1 MMGSPATSTVP
12 ADSASERRAAS
23 QTSPVGV
30 VWCRQVDNEAESPGY
45 TTVPEEFPGHRET
58 LETIR
63 IVGNLTV
70 NVADTHDYW
79 DPDPSQPLSYYPN
92 LFLYPAANGRYTCV
106 GRMFLST
113 EDRPRLGMK
122 TLVLD
127 TQQLLASGEFG
138 ATVLRWHASMG
149 GPKRDGAR
157 APPQPDPALY
167 GVIGEGF
174 LFHRGA
180 TDPVLLV
187 ASDQWEAA
195 MQAIL
200 DLVRVLPASLIALGA
215 ILAFPYFLPQPKTN
229 LHEFT
234 EQIPLS
240 LALMRV
246 GRGEAAGDRHAKRIQ
261 SWESASVTVRDLTDG
276 VPAPSG
282 RAKEVNPLILQ
293 FVRDRQ
299 EAKLVPIRQ
308 RVDLVETARLRAHL
322 TDPERQG
329 GRDRRKEIWRIGTA
343 MESAALLLQRARGR
357 HVPVT
362 AETAKRAQEYLQARV
377 PSGTPESPIE
387 DAVVGPTPP
396 AAAEA
401 PGARHLPPWLNRPA
415 DTPAPSRT
423 DRIEV
428 VPVSVSDDPA
438 MHPAAAMPPAA
449 TLRPPLPPP
458 RPAASTPTPPPPPAS
473 AAPPAPPA
481 PPESPPAAV
490 PIASPPPPLHA
501 PSAPTTPE
509 MERLIQERVGQARA
523 QIAEDVR
530 RSTADL
536 EQRLTARWTES
547 AGRRGESDDSFRVG
561 LEGRLSEAQGAQQT
575 AIEAFR
581 IELDKRLEASE
592 VRFRAA
598 LAVATGAE
606 VDQRI
611 QATETRLRS
620 TLPNDLVPEVDQR
633 VQASE
638 TRLRS
643 AIASEV
649 GPAVDERIQ
658 ASEGKLRAEF
668 ATELGPAVDERI
680 QASEA
685 KLRAAFSSE
694 IAPTVEQRV
703 QESEARVRASITN
716 ELGPEVDKRLDAS
729 EARVRAAFSDL
740 LGPEVDRRVGASL
753 DPKVAEALGRIRDDQ
768 RGVAEAHRQ
777 RVADEADRTNAE
789 LRERFG
795 RAEEELRASLSAQL
809 DLHLREAADRELS
822 IRDELEGR
830 LRESIQKRL
839 DELDAK
845 RLREQKEADQ
855 RLTILVDGRTR
866 ELSERLAKSSTDSHG
881 RLSGTVEDRVAQAE
895 GRISTKFETR
905 ASELQAA
912 NLQAIADLQVRMQ
925 GHFDER
931 LREGLD
937 REREKVLE
945 LLARLKG
952 EVEGS
957 FARASDPAKLEP
969 VLRDRL
975 ARTIDAFRVETQ
987 RMVDTRVGEAETR
1000 LSELP
1005 VEGMHRLEQVEQVLA
1020 EREALLEQL
1029 ETRIRGELDELDHRT
1044 QVLSDRLVPV
1054 VRKAWLKI
1062 AEMQKAPPGAGAPE
1076 ADVQQLRRD
1085 LHREVRRLEADLS
1098 EKTNE
1103 IRERMET
1110 SIANQGRVWLTLIR
1124 QLSQLT
1130 DNRRALERGQ
1140 GGPPEESAWSESEER
1155 DPLAGLPPAP
1165 ARRPASAAP
1174 PPATYSDD
1182 DPLGPVEPQPD
1193 RRRPPRRR

>member
-1 MMGSPATSTVP
+1 MMGSPASAT
-12 ADSASERRAAS
+12 ADSAADRRAAS

-127 TQQLLASGEFG
+127 TQSLLSSGEFG

-157 APPQPDPALY
+157 AAPTPDPALY
-167 GVIGEGF
+167 GVVGEGF
-174 LFHRGA
+174 LFHRGS

-187 ASDQWEAA
+187 ASDQWEAT

-200 DLVRVLPASLIALGA
+200 DLVRVLPASLTALGA
-215 ILAFPYFLPQPKTN
+215 ILAFPYFLPQSKTN

-246 GRGEAAGDRHAKRIQ
+246 GRGEAAGDRHNKRIQ

-276 VPAPSG
+276 IPTPAG
-282 RAKEVNPLILQ
+282 RAKEASPLILQ

-308 RVDLVETARLRAHL
+308 RVDLVESSRLRSHL

-362 AETAKRAQEYLQARV
+362 AETAKRAQEYLQARI
-377 PSGTPESPIE
+377 PSAVGEPPVE
-387 DAVVGPTPP
+387 DAVVAPAP
-396 AAAEA
+396 AAVASTDP
-401 PGARHLPPWLNRPA
+401 PGARQLPPWLNRPA
-415 DTPAPSRT
+415 DVSPAPRT

-438 MHPAAAMPPAA
+438 MHPPSANPTPSRVAPAPPPAPVAKSPPPVGPPPAA
-449 TLRPPLPPP
+449 RPTTPLQPPPSPSNAPPASRPAESAFQAPPPAPVAAPPPP
-458 RPAASTPTPPPPPAS
+458 RPG
-473 AAPPAPPA
+473 
-481 PPESPPAAV
+481 
-490 PIASPPPPLHA
+490 
-501 PSAPTTPE
+501 PTTPE
-509 MERLIQERVGQARA
+509 MERMILERVGQARA
-523 QIAEDVR
+523 QIAEEVR
-530 RSTADL
+530 RTTADL
-536 EQRLTARWTES
+536 EQRLTARWTEAAS
-547 AGRRGESDDSFRVG
+547 RKGESDDSFRFG
-561 LEGRLSEAQGAQQT
+561 LEGRVSEAQVAQQT
-575 AIEAFR
+575 ALEAFAV
-581 IELDKRLEASE
+581 ELNQRL
-592 VRFRAA
+592 
-598 LAVATGAE
+598 
-606 VDQRI
+606 
-611 QATETRLRS
+611 
-620 TLPNDLVPEVDQR
+620 
-633 VQASE
+633 QASE
-638 TRLRS
+638 TRLQ
-643 AIASEV
+643 E
-649 GPAVDERIQ
+649 AVT
-658 ASEGKLRAEF
+658 AALA
-668 ATELGPAVDERI
+668 ATV
-680 QASEA
+680 
-685 KLRAAFSSE
+685 
-694 IAPTVEQRV
+694 
-703 QESEARVRASITN
+703 
-716 ELGPEVDKRLDAS
+716 
-729 EARVRAAFSDL
+729 
-740 LGPEVDRRVGASL
+740 GPEVDRRLAESVGPEVDRKLSESI
-753 DPKVAEALGRIRDDQ
+753 DPKVADALGRLRDDQ
-768 RGVAEAHRQ
+768 RGVVEAHRQ
-777 RVADEADRTNAE
+777 RVTDEADRTNAE

-809 DLHLREAADRELS
+809 DLHLREAADREIS
-822 IRDELEGR
+822 VREELEGR

-839 DELDAK
+839 DEVEAK
-845 RLREQKEADQ
+845 RLRDQKESDQ
-855 RLTILVDGRTR
+855 RLAILVDGRSR
-866 ELSERLAKSSTDSHG
+866 ELSDRLQKGSAESQT
-881 RLSGTVEDRVAQAE
+881 RLSATVDDRIGQAE
-895 GRISTKFETR
+895 GRLAAKFEARGNDLAGKFESRGT
-905 ASELQAA
+905 ELQTA

-957 FARASDPAKLEP
+957 FARASDPARLEP
-969 VLRDRL
+969 LIRERL

-987 RMVDTRVGEAETR
+987 RMVDARVGEAETR

-1020 EREALLEQL
+1020 EREVLLEQL
-1029 ETRIRGELDELDHRT
+1029 ETRIRGELDELDQRT

-1062 AEMQKAPPGAGAPE
+1062 AEIQKAAPAGAGGASDVE
-1076 ADVQQLRRD
+1076 VQQIRRD
-1085 LHREVRRLEADLS
+1085 LHREVRRLEAELS
-1098 EKTNE
+1098 DRTNE

-1130 DNRRALERGQ
+1130 DDRRALERTKS
-1140 GGPPEESAWSESEER
+1140 GPPGESSWSEADDR
-1155 DPLAGLPPAP
+1155 DPLRGLRSPAERADARSAAAEPEPAP
-1165 ARRPASAAP
+1165 LP
-1174 PPATYSDD
+1174 DD
-1182 DPLGPVEPQPD
+1182 DPLGPVDSRPD

>member
-1 MMGSPATSTVP
+1 MGTPAASTAT
-12 ADSASERRAAS
+12 ADSAAERRAAA

-58 LETIR
+58 LDTIR

-157 APPQPDPALY
+157 VPPAPDPALY
-167 GVIGEGF
+167 GVVGEGF
-174 LFHRGA
+174 LFHRGS

-276 VPAPSG
+276 IPTTGG
-282 RAKEVNPLILQ
+282 RTKEASPLILQ

-308 RVDLVETARLRAHL
+308 RVDLVETARLRGHL

-377 PSGTPESPIE
+377 PSAGPQGPVE
-387 DAVVGPTPP
+387 DAVVGPLPTPTSEP
-396 AAAEA
+396 H
-401 PGARHLPPWLNRPA
+401 PVRQLPPWLNRPVDVPAGARA
-415 DTPAPSRT
+415 DRV
-423 DRIEV
+423 EV

-438 MHPAAAMPPAA
+438 MHPPAGNA
-449 TLRPPLPPP
+449 PQPTPIPLPPATRLISPAPPLAPAPAPLGPVAAPPAPMPPEALP
-458 RPAASTPTPPPPPAS
+458 RPTPPPP
-473 AAPPAPPA
+473 AAAL
-481 PPESPPAAV
+481 
-490 PIASPPPPLHA
+490 PPPPTA
-501 PSAPTTPE
+501 PPTDPGPTTPE

-523 QIAEDVR
+523 QIAEEVR

-547 AGRRGESDDSFRVG
+547 AGRRGESDDSFRLG
-561 LEGRLSEAQGAQQT
+561 LEGRLSEAQSAQQT

-592 VRFRAA
+592 TRLRASV
-598 LAVATGAE
+598 AVATG
-606 VDQRI
+606 
-611 QATETRLRS
+611 
-620 TLPNDLVPEVDQR
+620 PEVDQR
-633 VQASE
+633 LQASEARLRGEFASTLGPEVDQRLQASEARLRGEITSTLGPEVDERLEASE
-638 TRLRS
+638 TRLRGE
-643 AIASEV
+643 IAS
-649 GPAVDERIQ
+649 
-658 ASEGKLRAEF
+658 
-668 ATELGPAVDERI
+668 
-680 QASEA
+680 
-685 KLRAAFSSE
+685 
-694 IAPTVEQRV
+694 TV
-703 QESEARVRASITN
+703 
-716 ELGPEVDKRLDAS
+716 GPEVDKRLA
-729 EARVRAAFSDL
+729 
-740 LGPEVDRRVGASL
+740 ASL
-753 DPKVAEALGRIRDDQ
+753 DSKVADALTRLRDDQ
-768 RGVAEAHRQ
+768 RGVADAHRQ

-822 IRDELEGR
+822 VREELEGR
-830 LRESIQKRL
+830 LRESIQKRV
-839 DELDAK
+839 EEMEAK
-845 RLREQKEADQ
+845 RLRDQKESDQ

-866 ELSERLAKSSTDSHG
+866 ELSDRLQKSSTDSHG
-881 RLSGTVEDRVAQAE
+881 KISGTVDDRVGQAE
-895 GRISTKFETR
+895 TRILGKFDTR

-957 FARASDPAKLEP
+957 FARAADPAKLEP
-969 VLRDRL
+969 LLRDRL
-975 ARTIDAFRVETQ
+975 ARTIDAFRLETQ
-987 RMVDTRVGEAETR
+987 RMVDARVGEAETR

-1005 VEGMHRLEQVEQVLA
+1005 VEGMQRLEQVEQVLA
-1020 EREALLEQL
+1020 ERESLLEQL
-1029 ETRIRGELDELDHRT
+1029 ETRIRGELEELDHRT

-1062 AEMQKAPPGAGAPE
+1062 AEMQKVPPGAAPSD
-1076 ADVQQLRRD
+1076 ADVQTLRRD

-1130 DNRRALERGQ
+1130 DDRRALERSKGA
-1140 GGPPEESAWSESEER
+1140 PADETAWSESEER
-1155 DPLAGLPPAP
+1155 DPLAGLGPSNARPPSRALSTAP
-1165 ARRPASAAP
+1165 EPSSLA
-1174 PPATYSDD
+1174 DD
-1182 DPLGPVEPQPD
+1182 DPLGPVESRPD

>member
-1 MMGSPATSTVP
+1 MMGPSATSSAT
-12 ADSASERRAAS
+12 ADTTAQRRAAS

-127 TQQLLASGEFG
+127 TQSLLASGEFG
-138 ATVLRWHASMG
+138 STVLRWHASMG

-157 APPQPDPALY
+157 SPPSPDPALY
-167 GVIGEGF
+167 AVVGEGF
-174 LFHRGA
+174 LFHRGS

-200 DLVRVLPASLIALGA
+200 DLVRVLPASLTALGA

-246 GRGEAAGDRHAKRIQ
+246 GRGEAAGERHAKRIQ

-276 VPAPSG
+276 VPAPAG
-282 RAKEVNPLILQ
+282 RAKDSSPLILQ

-308 RVDLVETARLRAHL
+308 RVDLVETARLRSHL

-377 PSGTPESPIE
+377 PSGGSDGPVE
-387 DAVVGPTPP
+387 DAVVAPVAAT
-396 AAAEA
+396 AAAEP
-401 PGARHLPPWLNRPA
+401 PGARQLPPWLNRPA
-415 DTPAPSRT
+415 DAPPAPRN

-438 MHPAAAMPPAA
+438 MHPPSAAYPPKPSGAVPPAPA
-449 TLRPPLPPP
+449 RASPPTPPPAPLPPASSLSP
-458 RPAASTPTPPPPPAS
+458 PTTPAAPALRPLAPPPGPVPPPPPA
-473 AAPPAPPA
+473 AAP
-481 PPESPPAAV
+481 V
-490 PIASPPPPLHA
+490 PVHVG
-501 PSAPTTPE
+501 PTTPE
-509 MERLIQERVGQARA
+509 MERMISERVGQARA
-523 QIAEDVR
+523 QMAEEVR

-536 EQRLTARWTES
+536 EQRLTARWTEAAS
-547 AGRRGESDDSFRVG
+547 RQGESDDSFRLG
-561 LEGRLSEAQGAQQT
+561 LERRLSEAQGAQQ
-575 AIEAFR
+575 ASVEAVR
-581 IELDKRLEASE
+581 TELDKRLEASE
-592 VRFRAA
+592 TRLLA
-598 LAVATGAE
+598 AVATS
-606 VDQRI
+606 V
-611 QATETRLRS
+611 
-620 TLPNDLVPEVDQR
+620 
-633 VQASE
+633 
-638 TRLRS
+638 
-643 AIASEV
+643 
-649 GPAVDERIQ
+649 
-658 ASEGKLRAEF
+658 
-668 ATELGPAVDERI
+668 
-680 QASEA
+680 
-685 KLRAAFSSE
+685 
-694 IAPTVEQRV
+694 
-703 QESEARVRASITN
+703 
-716 ELGPEVDKRLDAS
+716 GPEVDTRLAAS
-729 EARVRAAFSDL
+729 I
-740 LGPEVDRRVGASL
+740 
-753 DPKVAEALGRIRDDQ
+753 DPKLAEALGRLRDDQ
-768 RGVAEAHRQ
+768 RGVVDAHRQ

-822 IRDELEGR
+822 VREELEGR

-839 DELDAK
+839 EEVEAK
-845 RLREQKEADQ
+845 RLRDQKESDQ

-866 ELSERLAKSSTDSHG
+866 ELSDRLQKTAADQEG
-881 RLSGTVEDRVAQAE
+881 RLQKIATEQQGRLGGTVEERVGQSESRLVA
-895 GRISTKFETR
+895 KFEAR
-905 ASELQAA
+905 GNELQAA

-937 REREKVLE
+937 REQEKVLE

-957 FARASDPAKLEP
+957 FARSSDPARFEP
-969 VLRDRL
+969 LVRERL

-987 RMVDTRVGEAETR
+987 RMVDARVGEAETR

-1020 EREALLEQL
+1020 ERETMLEQL
-1029 ETRIRGELDELDHRT
+1029 ETRVRGELDELDHRT

-1062 AEMQKAPPGAGAPE
+1062 AEMQKASPSSGSGAS
-1076 ADVQQLRRD
+1076 DVELQQVRRD
-1085 LHREVRRLEADLS
+1085 LHREVRRLEVELS
-1098 EKTNE
+1098 ERTNE

-1130 DNRRALERGQ
+1130 DDRRAMERTK
-1140 GGPPEESAWSESEER
+1140 GGPAQESSWSELDER
-1155 DPLAGLPPAP
+1155 DPLAGLGPTGDRAG
-1165 ARRPASAAP
+1165 ARGAAAP
-1174 PPATYSDD
+1174 PESSSLADD
-1182 DPLGPVEPQPD
+1182 DPLGPVDSRPD